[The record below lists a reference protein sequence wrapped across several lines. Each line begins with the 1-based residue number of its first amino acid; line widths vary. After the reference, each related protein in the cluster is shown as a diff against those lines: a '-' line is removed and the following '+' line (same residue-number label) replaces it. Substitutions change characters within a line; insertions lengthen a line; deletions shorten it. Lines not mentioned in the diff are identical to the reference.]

1 MPECWKCEDRHFDGD
16 SVCPMAKYDPERW
29 QQLTKKKG
37 AWRDAMQ
44 PCSLFKATKIVFAD
58 D

>member
-1 MPECWKCEDRHFDGD
+1 
-16 SVCPMAKYDPERW
+16 MAKYDPERW